1 MKVYRRLLVYA
12 KPYGRFIIPFFAFN
26 LLAVFFG
33 VFQFTLIIPLL
44 DFLFNDHSAAE
55 LKKYA
60 TAPEFSFSASYFKD
74 FFLLPG
80 TPLKKSRSK
89 VRVVPHSRIDCGC
102 CSSHQYFPVPRATL
116 PCERADLISE
126 KIT

>member
-60 TAPEFSFSASYFKD
+60 TAPEFSFSARFFKD
-74 FFLLPG
+74 FFYFHDLLFASYFIDFKKVIGG
-80 TPLKKSRSK
+80 T
-89 VRVVPHSRIDCGC
+89 
-102 CSSHQYFPVPRATL
+102 
-116 PCERADLISE
+116 
-126 KIT
+126 